1 MERVM
6 NATERPNGYLPPDYV
21 FVEEYDELLNPLKV
35 LRDLWRMDTGRD
47 LLPMVMP
54 KATDR
59 SSITDTITES

>member
-1 MERVM
+1 MERGM
-6 NATERPNGYLPPDYV
+6 SGTERPNGYLPEHYV

-54 KATDR
+54 KEGDR
-59 SSITDTITES
+59 MDDVDPMKQR